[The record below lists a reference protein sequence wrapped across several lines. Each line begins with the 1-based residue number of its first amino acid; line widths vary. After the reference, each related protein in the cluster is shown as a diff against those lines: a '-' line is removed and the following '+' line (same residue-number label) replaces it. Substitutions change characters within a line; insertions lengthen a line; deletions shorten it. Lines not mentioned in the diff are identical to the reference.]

1 MSPPDAA
8 VHDTGDA
15 PAGAPAEPCAV
26 TADAEAPDP
35 DAAVA
40 TDGVDAAEPRPAPV
54 GVTLAS
60 ESAATDAASD
70 GLYASLVETTT
81 FVEAVDVER
90 HTEAPGSMLLVQTR
104 VLGVPAA
111 IEAGRYRDV
120 NALGVATIAAVTNAM
135 RDVELPF
142 LFEGDG
148 ATLIVPGS
156 RRLGAERA
164 LRAVRALARSAF
176 ELELRA
182 SIIPVSDLTQAGYE
196 ARLGCF
202 RASSHAR
209 LAMFSGGAL
218 AAAERWLQDA
228 ERAARYDV
236 GDGESLGDFDGFECR
251 WQPQQSQRGHTV
263 SLLVRAL
270 APTLAER
277 TQTYRNLLS
286 AFERIVD
293 TGTCHPITPGQLQL
307 EGWLGDYSVEARVR
321 GQGTSGSS
329 YAAARR
335 NARKQTLVGK
345 LLAVS
350 GFGGGFDGRRYKR
363 ELCDNCDY
371 RRFGDGLRMVVD
383 LNVAEIYR
391 LESRLAA
398 EHRAGRLAYGLHRSD
413 AARLTCLVRSYDGAH
428 LHFVDGADGGMALAA
443 RELEAQLETLAA
455 RGGKGPDPRLSLR
468 VARPSP

>member
-8 VHDTGDA
+8 VRDA
-15 PAGAPAEPCAV
+15 ADAPAEPCVV
-26 TADAEAPDP
+26 TANA
-35 DAAVA
+35 DAARA
-40 TDGVDAAEPRPAPV
+40 DAALDGENRAPPDTA
-54 GVTLAS
+54 GEATAALAS
-60 ESAATDAASD
+60 SASDAAD
-70 GLYASLVETTT
+70 EGLYASLAETNT
-81 FVEAVDVER
+81 FVEAVDVAR
-90 HTEAPGSMLLVQTR
+90 HVLAPGSMLLVQAR

-135 RDVELPF
+135 RDLELPF

-148 ATLIVPGS
+148 ASLLVPGS
-156 RRLGAERA
+156 RRLDAERA
-164 LRAVRALARSAF
+164 LRAVRTLARTAF

-182 SIIPVSDLTQAGYE
+182 SIIPLRDLIEAGHE
-196 ARLGCF
+196 PRLGCF

-209 LAMFSGGAL
+209 LAMFSGGVL
-218 AAAERWLQDA
+218 AAGERWLQDA
-228 ERAARYDV
+228 ERAARYEV
-236 GDGESLGDFDGFECR
+236 GEGESLGDFDGFECR

-263 SLLVRAL
+263 SLIVRAL

-321 GQGTSGSS
+321 GHGASGSS

-345 LLAVS
+345 LLAAS
-350 GFGGGFDGRRYKR
+350 GFGSGGFDGRRYKR

-398 EHRAGRLAYGLHRSD
+398 EHRAGRLAYGLHRSS

-428 LHFVDGADGGMALAA
+428 LHFVDGAEGGLALAA

-455 RGGKGPDPRLSLR
+455 RGGKGPDPKLALR
-468 VARPSP
+468 AARPSP

>member
-8 VHDTGDA
+8 VHDAADA
-15 PAGAPAEPCAV
+15 PTGAPAEPCVV
-26 TADAEAPDP
+26 TADAEAADA
-35 DAAVA
+35 DAAP
-40 TDGVDAAEPRPAPV
+40 TDGVDDAAPAEPPKAGARSPESGAP
-54 GVTLAS
+54 
-60 ESAATDAASD
+60 EAADE
-70 GLYASLVETTT
+70 GLYASLAEAST
-81 FVEAVDVER
+81 FVDAVDVER
-90 HTEAPGSMLLVQTR
+90 HAQAPGSMLLVQTR

-135 RDVELPF
+135 RDVDLPF
-142 LFEGDG
+142 LFQGDG
-148 ATLIVPGS
+148 AALLVPGS

-164 LRAVRALARSAF
+164 VRAVRALARSAF

-182 SIIPVSDLTQAGYE
+182 SLIPVSDLIAAGHE
-196 ARLGCF
+196 PRLGRF

-209 LAMFSGGAL
+209 LATFSGGAL

-228 ERAARYDV
+228 EQAARYDV
-236 GDGESLGDFDGFECR
+236 GEGESFGDFDGFECR
-251 WQPQQSQRGHTV
+251 WQPQESQRGHTV
-263 SLLVRAL
+263 SLIVRAL

-277 TQTYRNLLS
+277 TQTYRNLLG

-293 TGTCHPITPGQLQL
+293 TGTCHPITAGQLQL

-321 GQGTSGSS
+321 GQGASGPS

-345 LLAVS
+345 LLAAS
-350 GFGGGFDGRRYKR
+350 GFGGGGFDGRRYKR

-398 EHRAGRLAYGLHRSD
+398 EHRAGRLAYGLHRSS

-428 LHFVDGADGGMALAA
+428 VHFVDGSEGGLALAA
-443 RELEAQLETLAA
+443 RELEAQQEALAA
-455 RGGKGPDPRLSLR
+455 RGGKGVDPKLALR
-468 VARPSP
+468 TARPSA

>member
-8 VHDTGDA
+8 VHDAGDA
-15 PAGAPAEPCAV
+15 PPGAPAEPCVV
-26 TADAEAPDP
+26 TADAEAS
-35 DAAVA
+35 DAAPADV
-40 TDGVDAAEPRPAPV
+40 DDAARADAAQSGGTRER
-54 GVTLAS
+54 
-60 ESAATDAASD
+60 ESAAGDAAD
-70 GLYASLVETTT
+70 QGLYAALAETTT

-90 HTEAPGSMLLVQTR
+90 HAQAPGSMLLVQTR

-120 NALGVATIAAVTNAM
+120 NALGVATIAALTNAM

-148 ATLIVPGS
+148 AALLVPGS

-182 SIIPVSDLTQAGYE
+182 SIIPVSDLSLAGHDL
-196 ARLGCF
+196 RLGCF

-236 GDGESLGDFDGFECR
+236 GEGESVGDFDGFECR

-263 SLLVRAL
+263 SLIVRAL

-277 TQTYRNLLS
+277 TQTYRNLLG

-321 GQGTSGSS
+321 GQGSSGSS

-345 LLAVS
+345 LLAAS
-350 GFGGGFDGRRYKR
+350 GFGGGGFDGRRYKR

-398 EHRAGRLAYGLHRSD
+398 EHRAGRLAYGLHRSG

-428 LHFVDGADGGMALAA
+428 LHFVDGAEGGLALAA

-455 RGGKGPDPRLSLR
+455 RGGKGVAPKLALWM
-468 VARPSP
+468 ARPSS

>member
-15 PAGAPAEPCAV
+15 PAGAPAEPCIV
-26 TADAEAPDP
+26 TAETEAADADAAPDGDDIASP
-35 DAAVA
+35 EPEAAA
-40 TDGVDAAEPRPAPV
+40 PEETPRDTADEGVYAA
-54 GVTLAS
+54 LA
-60 ESAATDAASD
+60 
-70 GLYASLVETTT
+70 ETTT

-90 HTEAPGSMLLVQTR
+90 HAHAPGSMLLVQTR

-135 RDVELPF
+135 RDIELPF

-148 ATLIVPGS
+148 AALMVPSS

-164 LRAVRALARSAF
+164 VRAVRALARSAF

-182 SIIPVSDLTQAGYE
+182 SIIPVSDLTREGHE
-196 ARLGCF
+196 LRLGCF

-218 AAAERWLQDA
+218 AAAERWLQDG
-228 ERAARYDV
+228 ERAARYAV
-236 GDGESLGDFDGFECR
+236 GEGESLGDFDGFECR
-251 WQPQQSQRGHTV
+251 WQPQESQRGHTV
-263 SLLVRAL
+263 SLIVRAL

-277 TQTYRNLLS
+277 TQTYRNLVI

-293 TGTCHPITPGQLQL
+293 TGSCHPITPGQLQL

-321 GQGTSGSS
+321 GQGASGSS

-335 NARKQTLVGK
+335 KARKQTLVGK
-345 LLAVS
+345 LLAAS

-398 EHRAGRLAYGLHRSD
+398 EHRAGRLAYGLHRSS

-428 LHFVDGADGGMALAA
+428 VHFVDGADGGLALAA
-443 RELEAQLETLAA
+443 RELEAQLEALAA
-455 RGGKGPDPRLSLR
+455 RGGKGVDPKLSLR
-468 VARPSP
+468 AARPSP